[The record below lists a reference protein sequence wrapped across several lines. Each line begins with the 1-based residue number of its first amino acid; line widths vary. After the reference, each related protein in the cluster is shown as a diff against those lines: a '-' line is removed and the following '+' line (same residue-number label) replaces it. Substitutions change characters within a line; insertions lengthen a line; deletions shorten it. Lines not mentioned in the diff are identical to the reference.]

1 MPPAESFEVQTK
13 GFGLIFMESCDK
25 KVFLL
30 GRREEGIPVA
40 LPCPMAGGGEEVVAP
55 IPAFQSIASY

>member
-1 MPPAESFEVQTK
+1 
-13 GFGLIFMESCDK
+13 MESCDK